1 VVPWAF
7 SPRHS
12 SLRALWQKTSVPL
25 PLPLPISMGT
35 SGPPEE
41 TKPLIAR
48 QDTKREQI
56 TSCTRLVVSHQ
67 FTIDKEILFVIP
79 TLLFDTEW
87 KRYCSEGSTWEI
99 TGLAIRNTTR
109 TTDYTGNPGGVHTY
123 NIYFYQSS
131 QTDINSGIQSACPPA
146 DLPTGA
152 WKLGWEDRF
161 SETFFGQNGF
171 KTDTDI
177 PLHSATDVKGSPSET
192 TSQVNLPSLGG
203 ALFEIVPLTTP
214 QAPNAF
220 RFLKNASTES
230 GRFTISEGAVSS
242 SYSNVIL
249 ALGSMAVV
257 EWDLEVLATIKR
269 IE

>member
-1 VVPWAF
+1 MFQFDVGYKGQIDFFAKIQEQV
-7 SPRHS
+7 
-12 SLRALWQKTSVPL
+12 
-25 PLPLPISMGT
+25 LPILVD
-35 SGPPEE
+35 EE
-41 TKPLIAR
+41 TVI
-48 QDTKREQI
+48 
-56 TSCTRLVVSHQ
+56 CVSHQ